1 MSAAEFEALERE
13 WARIV
18 ETRDA
23 DAGRD
28 FLADDFVL
36 TSTGGV
42 GPHVPKDEWL
52 RALAEIDTRS
62 ASCRDVEAR
71 VFGDVAVVRA
81 WLHWD
86 ASLDGRDLT
95 GDYAV
100 TDVFERDGDRWR
112 AAWRI
117 SLRLP

>member
-1 MSAAEFEALERE
+1 MSADEFEELEAE
-13 WARIV
+13 WGRIV
-18 ETRDA
+18 AVGDVE
-23 DAGRD
+23 AGREL
-28 FLADDFVL
+28 LADDFVL

-52 RALAEIDTRS
+52 RTLPEIETRS
-62 ASCRDVEAR
+62 LTCRDVDAR
-71 VFGDVAVVRA
+71 VFGDVAVVKA

-86 ASLDGRDLT
+86 ASLGARDLT

-100 TDVFERDGDRWR
+100 TDVFRRDGDRWR